1 MLTVQRVPGGARKA
15 LLQRRVVQLG
25 SLTARRDRLLE
36 PDAMA
41 AMPTREGAK
50 RSGPSDETQL
60 LGGGGPPAHFVRP
73 RKKARLTLFSARDGR
88 ARGPPLRPRHHPS
101 NHRAAAAAAA
111 AIIAATQAS
120 AAPPPAL
127 LAITTSP
134 RTSYH
139 AIQNGC

>member
-1 MLTVQRVPGGARKA
+1 MLTVQRVRGGARKA

-50 RSGPSDETQL
+50 RSGPSRETQL

-73 RKKARLTLFSARDGR
+73 RKKARSYVGHRSRVQEDNEQEIDEMLQDFAEEDTDD
-88 ARGPPLRPRHHPS
+88 S
-101 NHRAAAAAAA
+101 NDKDYEDMRVNA
-111 AIIAATQAS
+111 
-120 AAPPPAL
+120 
-127 LAITTSP
+127 
-134 RTSYH
+134 
-139 AIQNGC
+139 